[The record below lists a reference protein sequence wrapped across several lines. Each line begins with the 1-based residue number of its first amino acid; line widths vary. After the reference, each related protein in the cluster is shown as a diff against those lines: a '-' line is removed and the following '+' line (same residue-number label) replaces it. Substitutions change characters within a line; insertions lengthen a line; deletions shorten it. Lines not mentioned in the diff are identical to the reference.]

1 MGGLLSE
8 FECDLNLNGWIY
20 VVGDLMISVEF
31 GVNHDPGDV
40 YVQNVSWVLCCVI
53 VNHQVSVYL
62 RL

>member
-1 MGGLLSE
+1 M
-8 FECDLNLNGWIY
+8 
-20 VVGDLMISVEF
+20 GDLRISVEF
-31 GVNHDPGDV
+31 GVNHDLGDV